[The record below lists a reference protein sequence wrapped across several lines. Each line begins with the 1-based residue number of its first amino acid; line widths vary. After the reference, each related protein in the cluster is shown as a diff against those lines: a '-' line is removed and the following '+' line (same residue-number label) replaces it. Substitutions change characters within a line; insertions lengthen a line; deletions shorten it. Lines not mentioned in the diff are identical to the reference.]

1 MTDATPRYS
10 GSLDD
15 ELQRLRASARVVR
28 TPCGSGQMVWR
39 TWGRGEPLVLFHGGG
54 GSWEHWV
61 RNISFLSQHRAV
73 WCADF
78 PGFGDSDDAPAP
90 TDVHAIAQATADGL
104 DVLFPRPQR
113 VDLAGFSFGGM
124 VGTVIAASR
133 PGRVRQLVLVGAAS
147 LGIVR
152 THPRLNSWRKAS
164 DPLERL
170 ELHRKNLHIL
180 MLGSPERDDEALAL
194 HARNVENTRFRSQR
208 VAHSNLVRDTLA
220 SIDVE
225 RLGAIYGSGDATGN
239 ADMPLVE
246 SIIRERQPGL
256 RFQVI
261 EGSGHW
267 VQYEATEAFH
277 EALLGLLHE

>member
-1 MTDATPRYS
+1 MTDATYRQS

-15 ELQRLRASARVVR
+15 ELQHLRASARVVR
-28 TPCGSGQMVWR
+28 TPCGDGQMVWR
-39 TWGRGEPLVLFHGGG
+39 TWGSGEPLVLFHGGG

-61 RNISFLSQHRAV
+61 RNIGFLSQYRAV

-104 DVLFPRPQR
+104 DVLFPLPQR

-152 THPRLNSWRKAS
+152 THPRLNSWRKAA

-239 ADMPLVE
+239 GDMPLVE

-256 RFQVI
+256 RFRVI

-267 VQYEATEAFH
+267 VQYEAVETFH
-277 EALLGLLHE
+277 EALLGLLRD